1 MINPMQIKRPRHGG
15 GVYFFL
21 LLPALAAIS
30 VHADEST
37 SATVAAKNPNIVYIL
52 ADDMGIGDVSSL
64 NPHCAWQTPNLD
76 RLAREG
82 TAFTDAHSASGV
94 CTPSRY
100 TLLTGRYS
108 WRGSLKKSVQF
119 GYSPSLIEPGRT
131 TVASFLR
138 GHGYHTAMIGKWH
151 LGLDWALAGP
161 EPTDVDW
168 SKPFAGGPTAH
179 GFDSFFGISASL
191 DMPPYVY
198 LENDR
203 VAAAPTGTIGESPVP
218 PMWRAGAISPDFR
231 HEDVLPRFTEKAVR
245 YIADRSAAQDGKPF
259 FLYISL
265 AAPHT
270 PIVPT
275 PEFDGASRTN
285 AYGDFVL
292 QTDDAVGQI
301 LAALDEHGLT
311 SNTLVIFTSDNG
323 FAPAANLEELRS
335 FNHDPNAGYRGHKAD
350 IYEGG
355 HRVPF
360 IARWP
365 GHTPA
370 GARDAHLIGQ
380 VDLLAT
386 CADMLGVTLPESAG
400 EDSISMLPLL
410 RGEASAAARETLINH
425 SVNGS
430 FAIRLGKWKLCL
442 CPGSGGW
449 SYPNPD
455 RDDTSGMPDYQLFD
469 LDADPAERNNL
480 AHEHPDL
487 VQRMGRLLRDDI
499 ERGRSTLGT
508 PQPYTTS
515 VDWPQIGWMKDFTA
529 NDTANRQATTR

>member
-1 MINPMQIKRPRHGG
+1 MIRTPRQNRSAAFRFGLL
-15 GVYFFL
+15 L
-21 LLPALAAIS
+21 LLPAAALAGPEETAPTAQAPR
-30 VHADEST
+30 H
-37 SATVAAKNPNIVYIL
+37 PNIVYIL

-64 NPHCAWQTPNLD
+64 NPRCAWQTPNLD

-82 TAFTDAHSASGV
+82 TAFIDAHAASGV

-108 WRGSLKKSVQF
+108 WRGALKKSVLF

-131 TVASFLR
+131 TVPSFLR
-138 GHGYHTAMIGKWH
+138 SHGYHTAMIGKWH
-151 LGLDWALAGP
+151 LGLDWALTGP

-168 SKPFAGGPTAH
+168 SKHFAGGPTAH

-231 HEDVLPRFTEKAVR
+231 HENVLPRFTERAVR
-245 YIADRSAAQDGKPF
+245 YIADRSSAHDGKPF
-259 FLYISL
+259 FLYIAL

-301 LAALDEHGLT
+301 LAALDEQGLT

-323 FAPAANLEELRS
+323 FAPAANLQELRS
-335 FNHDPNAGYRGHKAD
+335 LDHDPNAGYRGHKAD

-386 CADMLGVTLPESAG
+386 CAELLGVALPASAG
-400 EDSISMLPLL
+400 EDSVSMLPLL
-410 RGEASAAARETLINH
+410 RGEAPAAARETLVNH

-455 RDDTSGMPDYQLFD
+455 RDDTSEMPKYQLFD
-469 LDADPAERNNL
+469 LNADPAERNNL
-480 AHEHPDL
+480 VHEHPDV

-499 ERGRSTLGT
+499 ERGRSTPGM
-508 PQPYTTS
+508 PQPFTKSMDWSQIDWMNNFATETS
-515 VDWPQIGWMKDFTA
+515 AKKPESA
-529 NDTANRQATTR
+529 L